1 MSALESK
8 LSKLEAL
15 AGIGLSPQEQLTRLT
30 DSQSSETLLR
40 VLALIRARKA
50 GVEPPDTSI
59 EIVRLTERF
68 IELMASSPEC

>member
-15 AGIGLSPQEQLTRLT
+15 AGIGLSPQEQLTRLA

>member
-15 AGIGLSPQEQLTRLT
+15 AGIGLSPQEQLTRLA

-50 GVEPPDTSI
+50 GVEPPDTPI